1 VRFAKSSLLLGKA
14 LELPPAEPIV
24 EERLVRLTDIFQSK
38 AQTKLVEY
46 MLENRSKVF
55 NQSTL
60 ARFLDCSPSTVARI
74 IEPLIA
80 ARIITYERFNQGMK
94 VLSLNIDDERTKL
107 LLEFHEKLKSL

>member
-1 VRFAKSSLLLGKA
+1 
-14 LELPPAEPIV
+14 
-24 EERLVRLTDIFQSK
+24 LVKLTDIFQSK
-38 AQTKLVEY
+38 AQTKLIEY

-74 IEPLIA
+74 IEPLIE
-80 ARIITYERFNQGMK
+80 ARIIEYERFNQGMK
-94 VLSLNIDDERTKL
+94 VLSLNTDDEKTKL